1 MLIIF
6 IFVDICY
13 IVFMIK
19 NILVLFVNIKV
30 VVFIKV
36 YRYVY
41 KWRYMIILWWVSL
54 IFNYSIYEWVFI
66 YIF

>member
-6 IFVDICY
+6 IFVDNCY

-19 NILVLFVNIKV
+19 NILVLFFNIKV